1 MVILNFFVFVGY
13 KLDGNAAKIKNL
25 NFMRKKTEVELTK
38 LAEIMVSRYQ
48 INEIKG
54 TNILLEYALTEARR
68 NDIRVDI
75 QSIRRYER
83 WIEQKCVDLQGHIDY
98 MASQSKSIEEE
109 VDDEL
114 QDDDNFYD
122 YYGDVIDDMSIL
134 HRAIEI
140 MSRFT
145 NRNSTSTVSQ
155 SDIGQKFPEY
165 SMFVVSEDGL
175 MVVKGS
181 YKGRLLDEIDEVN
194 FKGAKRGWAKWCLEN
209 DKNLT
214 DDDRDVFKKIMM
226 NQM

>member
-1 MVILNFFVFVGY
+1 
-13 KLDGNAAKIKNL
+13 
-25 NFMRKKTEVELTK
+25 MREKTKVELTK
-38 LAEIMVSRYQ
+38 LAEIMISKYQ
-48 INEIKG
+48 ISEIKG

-68 NDIRVDI
+68 NDIRIDV
-75 QSIRRYER
+75 QSIRKYEK
-83 WIEQKCVDLQGHIDY
+83 WLEVKCLDLQGHIDY

-114 QDDDNFYD
+114 EDDENFYD
-122 YYGDVIDDMSIL
+122 CYGDVIDDMSIL
-134 HRAIEI
+134 QRSIEI
-140 MSRFT
+140 ISRFT
-145 NRNSTSTVSQ
+145 NATSKISQ
-155 SDIGQKFPEY
+155 SYIGQKFPDY

-181 YKGRLLDEIDEVN
+181 YKGRLLEEIDEVN

-214 DDDRDVFKKIMM
+214 DDDRDVFKKIMI

>member
-1 MVILNFFVFVGY
+1 
-13 KLDGNAAKIKNL
+13 
-25 NFMRKKTEVELTK
+25 MREKTKVELTK
-38 LAEIMVSRYQ
+38 LAEIMISKYQ
-48 INEIKG
+48 ISEIKG

-68 NDIRVDI
+68 NDIRIDV
-75 QSIRRYER
+75 QSIRKYEK
-83 WIEQKCVDLQGHIDY
+83 WLEVKCLDLQGHIDY

-114 QDDDNFYD
+114 EDDENFYD
-122 YYGDVIDDMSIL
+122 CYGDVIDDMSIL
-134 HRAIEI
+134 QRSIEI
-140 MSRFT
+140 ISRFT
-145 NRNSTSTVSQ
+145 NATSKISQ
-155 SDIGQKFPEY
+155 SYIDQKFPDY

-181 YKGRLLDEIDEVN
+181 YKGRLLEEIDEVN

-214 DDDRDVFKKIMM
+214 DDDRDVFKKIMI

>member
-1 MVILNFFVFVGY
+1 
-13 KLDGNAAKIKNL
+13 
-25 NFMRKKTEVELTK
+25 MRKKTEVELIK

-68 NDIRVDI
+68 NDIRIDV
-75 QSIRRYER
+75 QSIRKYEK
-83 WIEQKCVDLQGHIDY
+83 WIEDRCISLQGHIDY

-114 QDDDNFYD
+114 EDDDNFYD

-134 HRAIEI
+134 HRAVEI

-145 NRNSTSTVSQ
+145 NSNSTSTVSQ

>member
-1 MVILNFFVFVGY
+1 
-13 KLDGNAAKIKNL
+13 
-25 NFMRKKTEVELTK
+25 MRKKTEVELTK

-98 MASQSKSIEEE
+98 MSSQSKSIEKE

-134 HRAIEI
+134 NRAIEI

-181 YKGRLLDEIDEVN
+181 YKGRLLDEIDGVN

>member
-1 MVILNFFVFVGY
+1 
-13 KLDGNAAKIKNL
+13 
-25 NFMRKKTEVELTK
+25 MREKTKVELTK
-38 LAEIMVSRYQ
+38 LAKIMISKYQ
-48 INEIKG
+48 ISEIKG

-68 NDIRVDI
+68 NDIRIDV
-75 QSIRRYER
+75 QSIRKYEK
-83 WIEQKCVDLQGHIDY
+83 WLEVKCLDLQGHIDY

-114 QDDDNFYD
+114 EDDENFYD
-122 YYGDVIDDMSIL
+122 CYGDVIDDMSIL
-134 HRAIEI
+134 QRSIEI
-140 MSRFT
+140 ISRFT
-145 NRNSTSTVSQ
+145 NATSKISQ
-155 SDIGQKFPEY
+155 SSTGQKFPDY

-181 YKGRLLDEIDEVN
+181 YKGRLLEEIDEVN

-214 DDDRDVFKKIMM
+214 DDDRDVFKKIMI

>member
-1 MVILNFFVFVGY
+1 
-13 KLDGNAAKIKNL
+13 
-25 NFMRKKTEVELTK
+25 MRKKTEVELTK

-134 HRAIEI
+134 NRAIEI
-140 MSRFT
+140 MSRYT